1 MPSSL
6 PVVADLASDA
16 AVLLVQLTDS
26 HLFANADGKLLGM
39 NTHDSLQRVIERILD
54 EQPQV
59 DLILA
64 SGDLSQDGS
73 LQSYQRFRQLHEQ
86 IPAPARWFAGNHDE
100 LPAMQAACAGS
111 DLLQPVTDLGN
122 WRIILLDTSIPGA
135 VPGHL
140 SAAQLALLSTALS
153 DAGERHVL
161 VTFHHHPV
169 SIGCRWMEPIG
180 LRNPDALFAV
190 LDGFP
195 QVRAL
200 LWGHIHQEFDQLRNG
215 VRLLASPSTCVQF
228 APGSEEF
235 QVDQEAPGYRWLR
248 LYADGRLETAVS
260 RVVGI
265 RFEVDY
271 SIKGY

>member
-16 AVLLVQLTDS
+16 SVLLVQLTDS

>member
-1 MPSSL
+1 MPSAP
-6 PVVADLASDA
+6 PVVADLASDSS
-16 AVLLVQLTDS
+16 VLLVQLSDS
-26 HLFANADGKLLGM
+26 HLFAAADGKLLGM
-39 NTHDSLQRVIERILD
+39 NTHDSLQRVIERVLD

-100 LPAMQAACAGS
+100 LPAMHTACADS
-111 DLLQPVTDLGN
+111 DLLQPIIDLGN

-135 VPGHL
+135 VPGYC
-140 SAAQLALLSTALS
+140 SAEQLALLEQALQT
-153 DAGERHVL
+153 AGERHVL
-161 VTFHHHPV
+161 VSFHHHPV

-180 LRNPDALFAV
+180 IRNPEALFAV
-190 LDGFP
+190 IDRYA
-195 QVRAL
+195 QVRTL

-248 LYADGRLETAVS
+248 LHADGRLDTAVS

-265 RFEVDY
+265 HFDVDY

>member
-1 MPSSL
+1 MPSAP
-6 PVVADLASDA
+6 PVVADLASDSS
-16 AVLLVQLTDS
+16 VLLVQLSDS
-26 HLFANADGKLLGM
+26 HLFAAADGKLLGM
-39 NTHDSLQRVIERILD
+39 NTHDSLQRVIERVLD

-73 LQSYQRFRQLHEQ
+73 LASYQRFRQLHEQ

-100 LPAMQAACAGS
+100 LPAMQAACADS
-111 DLLQPVTDLGN
+111 DLLQPIIDLGN

-135 VPGHL
+135 VPGYC
-140 SAAQLALLSTALS
+140 STEQLALLEQALQT
-153 DAGERHVL
+153 AGERHVL
-161 VTFHHHPV
+161 VSFHHHPV

-180 LRNPDALFAV
+180 IRNPEALFAV
-190 LDGFP
+190 TDRYA

-248 LYADGRLETAVS
+248 LHADGRLDTAVS

-265 RFEVDY
+265 HFDVNY